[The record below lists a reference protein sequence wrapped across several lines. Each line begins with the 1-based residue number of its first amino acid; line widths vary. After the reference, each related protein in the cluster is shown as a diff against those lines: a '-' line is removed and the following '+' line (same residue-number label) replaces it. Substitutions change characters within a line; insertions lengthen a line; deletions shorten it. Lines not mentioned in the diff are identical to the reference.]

1 MNTNETKQLQALLSA
16 VDRLDKVTKAL
27 ERRLITL
34 ETHTKKVTSALSAA
48 KVRIASLSASL
59 DSVKSHINRQ

>member
-1 MNTNETKQLQALLSA
+1 MNTNETKQLQALVSA
-16 VDRLDKVTKAL
+16 VDRLEKITKAL
-27 ERRLITL
+27 ERRIINL

-48 KVRIASLSASL
+48 KMRIASISASL